1 MKDKI
6 LNILNEQDKAYTA
19 FELKDILGLN
29 TTEEI
34 EEMLKI
40 LNALESDLTIYH
52 TNKDK
57 YMAFCHSHLKKGKMS
72 VSEKGYGFIIMTDEP
87 DIYVDKKNLNN
98 AIDGDMVIAE
108 IISKTSG
115 AKLEGRVL
123 RIASRN
129 YGPLVGEYVF
139 NDGNPTIISNDKKFK
154 QKVVLTKE
162 STKDAVDGHIVV
174 ANILK
179 ELDRNTVLAEITTI
193 IGHKNDVGVDVE
205 SIIYKHMFSPK
216 FPDEVLEELKDI
228 PNEVRDEDKVGRR
241 DLTDWTIFTIDGD
254 DTKDIDDAISIKKLE
269 NGNYEL
275 GVHIADV
282 SYYVKPGT
290 KLYDEAYERG
300 TSVYLVDR
308 VVPMLPHKLSNGICS
323 LNPEVERLAQSCV
336 MEIDSKGHVISHDIF
351 ESVIKSKI
359 QMTYKKVNKWLE
371 EGIVEEGYAP
381 YTDNLSLMKELS
393 DVLRANKEARGCID
407 FDTDEAKI
415 LADETG
421 KPIDVVL
428 RERGTGEK
436 MIEDF
441 MIVAN
446 ETVASHVF
454 YMELPFIY
462 RVHGTPKEEKVNDFL
477 DFISLLGYKVTGKV
491 NIKYSSSIQHV
502 LNQLKDKKEYKILSS
517 LMLRAMQKAV
527 YQPENIGHFGLAS
540 KIYTHFTSPIRRF
553 PDTTVHRLLRTYLY
567 QNDQSKKTID
577 YFKEYL
583 PVLTEHASLKERDA
597 IECER
602 EVEDMKMAEYMI
614 DHVGEE
620 FTGMIS
626 GVTSFGMFVE
636 LPNMIEGLV
645 HISDIS
651 DDYYNYDERS
661 LSLIGQRHKKRYR
674 IGDEVTVICKSA
686 SKEGPFIDFEI
697 KKENI
702 KEDEGSKEE
711 KKTEDLGQSSN

>member
-1 MKDKI
+1 MKDRI
-6 LNILNEQDKAYTA
+6 LNILKEQDKAYTA
-19 FELKDILGLN
+19 FELKDILGIN

-34 EEMLKI
+34 ENMLKV
-40 LNALESDLTIYH
+40 LNELESDLTIYH

-57 YMAFCHSHLKKGKMS
+57 YMAFEYSHLKKGKIS
-72 VSEKGYGFIIMTDEP
+72 VSEKGFGFIIMEDEE
-87 DIYVDKKNLNN
+87 DIHVDNRHLNG
-98 AIDGDMVIAE
+98 AVDGDMVIAE
-108 IISKTSG
+108 ITNKNTG
-115 AKLEGRVL
+115 AKKEGRVL

-129 YGPLVGEYVF
+129 YGPLVGEYIY
-139 NDGNPTIISNDKKFK
+139 NDGKPTIKVNDRKFK
-154 QKVVLTKE
+154 QTIVLTKE
-162 STKDAVDGHIVV
+162 STKNAVEGHIVV
-174 ANILK
+174 ANVIK
-179 ELDRNTVLAEITTI
+179 ELGNNAVLAEITTI
-193 IGHKNDVGVDVE
+193 IGHKNDVGVDIEALV
-205 SIIYKHMFSPK
+205 YKHMFSPK
-216 FPDEVLEELKDI
+216 FPDEVLEELDNI
-228 PNEVRDEDKVGRR
+228 PDEVREEDKVGRK
-241 DLTDWTIFTIDGD
+241 DLTGEVIFTIDGD
-254 DTKDIDDAISIKKLE
+254 DTKDIDDAISIKKLD

-308 VVPMLPHKLSNGICS
+308 VIPMLPHKLSNGICS
-323 LNPEVERLAQSCV
+323 LNPNVERLAQSCV
-336 MEIDSKGHVISHDIF
+336 MEIDNKGNVVSHEIF
-351 ESVIKSKI
+351 ESVIKSRI

-371 EGIVEEGYAP
+371 QDIIEEGYEP
-381 YTDNLSLMKELS
+381 FTEKLTLMKELA
-393 DVLRANKEARGCID
+393 DILRQNREARGAID
-407 FDTDEAKI
+407 FETDEAKI
-415 LADETG
+415 IADETG
-421 KPIDVVL
+421 KPIDVIL
-428 RERGTGEK
+428 RERGTGEM

-441 MIVAN
+441 MIIAN

-454 YMELPFIY
+454 YMELPFVY

-477 DFISLLGYKVTGKV
+477 DFVSSLGYKITGKV
-491 NIKYSSSIQHV
+491 NIQYPSSIQNI
-502 LNQLKDKKEYKILSS
+502 LDQLKDKKEYKILSS

-567 QNDQSKKTID
+567 ENDQSNKTVD
-577 YFKEYL
+577 YFREYL

-602 EVEDMKMAEYMI
+602 EVEDMKMAEYMM

-626 GVTSFGMFVE
+626 GVTSFGLFVQ

-651 DDYYNYDERS
+651 GDYYNYDERTM
-661 LSLIGQRHKKRYR
+661 SLIGQKSKKRYR
-674 IGDEVTVICKSA
+674 IGDEITVVVKSA
-686 SKEGPFIDFEI
+686 SKEESFIDFEI
-697 KKENI
+697 KKESSEEDGG
-702 KEDEGSKEE
+702 KEEE
-711 KKTEDLGQSSN
+711 KKTEEMG

>member
-6 LNILNEQDKAYTA
+6 LNILKREDKAYTLN
-19 FELKDILGLN
+19 ELSDAIGIY
-29 TTEEI
+29 TTEET
-34 EEMLKI
+34 EELLRI
-40 LNALESDLTIYH
+40 LNELENNLTIYH

-57 YMAFCHSHLKKGKMS
+57 YMALEFSHLKKGKIE
-72 VSEKGYGFIIMTDEP
+72 VSQKGYGFVLMEDEE
-87 DIYVDKKNLNN
+87 DIHISHENLNG
-98 AIDGDMVIAE
+98 AIDGDLVIAE
-108 IISKTSG
+108 VISKNTG
-115 AKLEGRVL
+115 VKKEGRIL

-129 YGPLVGEYVF
+129 YGVIVGEYRY
-139 NDGNPTIISNDKKFK
+139 NDGKPTVIPNDKKLK
-154 QKVVLTKE
+154 QKIVLTKE
-162 STKDAVDGHIVV
+162 STKNAVDGHIVV
-174 ANILK
+174 LNVLK
-179 ELDRNTVLAEITTI
+179 ELDRYTILAEITTI

-205 SIIYKHMFSPK
+205 SIVYKHMFSPK
-216 FPDEVLEELKDI
+216 FPEDVLKEADEI

-241 DLTDWTIFTIDGD
+241 DLTDLTIFTIDGD
-254 DTKDIDDAISIKKLE
+254 DTKDIDDAISIKKLK

-308 VVPMLPHKLSNGICS
+308 VIPMLPHKLSNGICS
-323 LNPEVERLAQSCV
+323 LNPNVERLAQSCV
-336 MEIDSKGHVISHDIF
+336 MEIDNKGKVVSHEIF
-351 ESVIKSKI
+351 ESVIKSRI
-359 QMTYKKVNKWLE
+359 QMTYNKVNKWLDE
-371 EGIVEEGYAP
+371 KIVEDGYEDFKDDL
-381 YTDNLSLMKELS
+381 TLMKELA
-393 DVLRANKEARGCID
+393 DILRKSRKRRGAID

-415 LADETG
+415 IADDKG

-428 RERGTGEK
+428 RNRASGEK

-446 ETVASHVF
+446 ETVASHIF
-454 YMELPFIY
+454 YMELPFVY

-477 DFISLLGYKVTGKV
+477 NFIGMLGYKITGKV
-491 NIKYSSSIQHV
+491 NIKYPSSIENV
-502 LNQLKDKKEYKILSS
+502 LVQLKDKKEYKILSS

-527 YQPENIGHFGLAS
+527 YQTDNIGHFGLAS

-567 QNDQSKKTID
+567 ENDESKKTIE
-577 YFKEYL
+577 YFKDYL
-583 PVLTEHASLKERDA
+583 PMLADHASLKERDA

-602 EVEDMKMAEYMI
+602 EVEDMKMAEYMMG
-614 DHVGEE
+614 HVGEE

-645 HISDIS
+645 HITDIPG
-651 DDYYNYDERS
+651 DYYNYDERTM
-661 LSLIGQRHKKRYR
+661 SLIGQRTKKRYR
-674 IGDEVTVICKSA
+674 IGDEVTVVCKSA
-686 SKEGPFIDFEI
+686 SREESFIDFEI
-697 KKENI
+697 KKEKVEN
-702 KEDEGSKEE
+702 ESQEE
-711 KKTEDLGQSSN
+711 KGAV

>member
-1 MKDKI
+1 MKDRI
-6 LNILNEQDKAYTA
+6 LNILKKQDKAFTA
-19 FELKDILGLN
+19 FELKDILGFD

-34 EEMLKI
+34 KEMFSA
-40 LNALESDLTIYH
+40 LNELEGSLEIYH

-57 YMAFCHSHLKKGKMS
+57 YMAFEYSHLKKGKIS
-72 VSEKGYGFIIMTDEP
+72 VSEKGFGFIIMEDED
-87 DIYVDKKNLNN
+87 DIHVDNKHLNG
-98 AIDGDMVIAE
+98 AVDGDMVIAE
-108 IISKTSG
+108 ITNKNTG
-115 AKLEGRVL
+115 AKKEGRVL

-129 YGPLVGEYVF
+129 YGPLVGEYLY
-139 NDGNPTIISNDKKFK
+139 NDGKPTIKVNDRKFK
-154 QKVVLTKE
+154 QTVILTKE
-162 STKDAVDGHIVV
+162 STKNAVDGHVVV
-174 ANILK
+174 ANVVK
-179 ELDRNTVLAEITTI
+179 ELGNNLVLAEIINI
-193 IGHKNDVGVDVE
+193 IGHKNDVGVDIEAIV
-205 SIIYKHMFSPK
+205 YKHMFSPK

-228 PNEVRDEDKVGRR
+228 PDEVREEDKVGRR
-241 DLTDWTIFTIDGD
+241 NLTNEVIFTIDGD
-254 DTKDIDDAISIKKLE
+254 DTKDIDDAISIKKLD

-308 VVPMLPHKLSNGICS
+308 VIPMLPHKLSNGICS
-323 LNPEVERLAQSCV
+323 LNPNVERLAQSCV
-336 MEIDSKGHVISHDIF
+336 MEIDNKGNVVSHEIF
-351 ESVIKSKI
+351 ESVIKSNI
-359 QMTYKKVNKWLE
+359 QMTYKKVNKWLDE
-371 EGIVEEGYAP
+371 HIISEGYEP
-381 YTDNLSLMKELS
+381 FIEKLSLMKELA
-393 DVLRANKEARGCID
+393 DILRQNREARGAID
-407 FDTDEAKI
+407 FETDEAKI
-415 LADETG
+415 ISDDTG
-421 KPIDVVL
+421 KPIDVIL
-428 RERGTGEK
+428 RQRASGEM

-454 YMELPFIY
+454 YMELPFVY
-462 RVHGTPKEEKVNDFL
+462 RVHGTPKEEKINDFL
-477 DFISLLGYKVTGKV
+477 NFVSSLGYKITGKV
-491 NIKYSSSIQHV
+491 NTQYPSSIQKV

-567 QNDQSKKTID
+567 ENDRSKKTVD

-602 EVEDMKMAEYMI
+602 EVEDMKMAEYMM

-620 FTGMIS
+620 FNGIIS
-626 GVTSFGMFVE
+626 GVTSFGLFVQ

-651 DDYYNYDERS
+651 GDYYNYDERTM
-661 LSLIGQRHKKRYR
+661 SLIGQKSKKRYR
-674 IGDEVTVICKSA
+674 IGDEVTVVVKSA
-686 SKEGPFIDFEI
+686 SKEESFIDFEV
-697 KKENI
+697 KKESSE
-702 KEDEGSKEE
+702 EDAEIKEE
-711 KKTEDLGQSSN
+711 KKTKEMD

>member
-6 LNILNEQDKAYTA
+6 LNVLKKQDKAFTA
-19 FELKDILGLN
+19 FELKDILGFD

-34 EEMLKI
+34 KKMFSV
-40 LNALESDLTIYH
+40 LNELEGNLEVYH

-57 YMAFCHSHLKKGKMS
+57 YMAFEYSHLKKGKIS
-72 VSEKGYGFIIMTDEP
+72 VSEKGFGFIIMEDEE
-87 DIYVDKKNLNN
+87 DIHVDAKHLNG
-98 AIDGDMVIAE
+98 AVDGDMVIAE
-108 IISKTSG
+108 ITNKNTG
-115 AKLEGRVL
+115 AKKEGRVL

-129 YGPLVGEYVF
+129 YGPLVGEYIY
-139 NDGNPTIISNDKKFK
+139 NDGKPTIKVNDRKFK
-154 QKVVLTKE
+154 QTIVLTKE
-162 STKDAVDGHIVV
+162 STKNAVEGHIVV
-174 ANILK
+174 SNVIK
-179 ELDRNTVLAEITTI
+179 ELGNNAVLAEITTI
-193 IGHKNDVGVDVE
+193 IGHKNDVGVDIEALV
-205 SIIYKHMFSPK
+205 YKHMFSPK
-216 FPDEVLEELKDI
+216 FPDEVLEELNDI
-228 PNEVRDEDKVGRR
+228 PDEVREEDKVGRK
-241 DLTDWTIFTIDGD
+241 DLTGEVIFTIDGD
-254 DTKDIDDAISIKKLE
+254 DTKDIDDAISIKRLD

-308 VVPMLPHKLSNGICS
+308 VIPMLPHKLSNGICS
-323 LNPEVERLAQSCV
+323 LNPNVERLAQSCV
-336 MEIDSKGHVISHDIF
+336 MEIDNKGNVVSHEIF
-351 ESVIKSKI
+351 ESVIKSRI
-359 QMTYKKVNKWLE
+359 QMTYKKVNKWLD
-371 EGIVEEGYAP
+371 EGITEVGYEP
-381 YTDNLSLMKELS
+381 YTEKLTLMKELA
-393 DVLRANKEARGCID
+393 DILRHNREARGAID
-407 FDTDEAKI
+407 FETDEAKI
-415 LADETG
+415 IADETG
-421 KPIDVVL
+421 KPVDVIL
-428 RERGTGEK
+428 RERASGEM

-454 YMELPFIY
+454 YMELPFVY

-477 DFISLLGYKVTGKV
+477 DFVSSLGYKITGKI
-491 NIKYSSSIQHV
+491 NIQYPSSIQNI
-502 LNQLKDKKEYKILSS
+502 LDQLKDKKEYKILSS

-567 QNDQSKKTID
+567 ENDQSKKTLD
-577 YFKEYL
+577 YFREYL

-602 EVEDMKMAEYMI
+602 EVEDMKMAEYMM

-626 GVTSFGMFVE
+626 GVTSFGLFVQI
-636 LPNMIEGLV
+636 PNMIEGLV

-651 DDYYNYDERS
+651 GDYYNYDERTM
-661 LSLIGQRHKKRYR
+661 SLIGQKSKKRYR
-674 IGDEVTVICKSA
+674 IGDEIKVVVKSA
-686 SKEGPFIDFEI
+686 SKEESFIDFEI
-697 KKENI
+697 KKESSEEDGG
-702 KEDEGSKEE
+702 KEEE
-711 KKTEDLGQSSN
+711 KKTEEMG

>member
-1 MKDKI
+1 MRDRI
-6 LNILNEQDKAYTA
+6 LNILKQQDRAYTI
-19 FELKDILGLN
+19 FELKDILGLD

-34 EEMLKI
+34 EQMMRL
-40 LNALESDLTIYH
+40 LNDLESNLTIYH

-57 YMAFCHSHLKKGKMS
+57 YMDFEYSHLKKGKIA
-72 VSEKGYGFIIMTDEP
+72 VSDKGFGFVLMEDED
-87 DIYVDKKNLNN
+87 DIHVDKEHLNG
-98 AIDGDMVIAE
+98 AIDGDLVIVE
-108 IISKTSG
+108 ITNKNTG
-115 AKLEGRVL
+115 AKKEGRVL

-129 YGPLVGEYVF
+129 YGPLVGEYSY
-139 NDGNPTIISNDKKFK
+139 NDGNPTIIPNDKKIK
-154 QKVVLTKE
+154 QKVVLTKD

-174 ANILK
+174 ANVIK
-179 ELDRNTVLAEITTI
+179 ELDRNTILVEITTI

-205 SIIYKHMFSPK
+205 SIVYKHMFSPK

-228 PNEVRDEDKVGRR
+228 PDEVREEDKKGRK
-241 DLTDWTIFTIDGD
+241 DLTNITIFTIDGD
-254 DTKDIDDAISIKKLE
+254 DTKDIDDAISIKKLD

-308 VVPMLPHKLSNGICS
+308 VIPMLPHKLSNGICS
-323 LNPEVERLAQSCV
+323 LNPNVERLAQSCV
-336 MEIDSKGHVISHDIF
+336 MEIDNKGNVVSHDIF
-351 ESVIKSKI
+351 ESVIKSRI
-359 QMTYKKVNKWLE
+359 QMTYKKVNKWLD
-371 EGIVEEGYAP
+371 EGIVEEGYEK
-381 YTDNLSLMKELS
+381 YTNDLTLMKELA
-393 DVLRANKEARGCID
+393 DILRKSREVRGAID

-415 LADETG
+415 IADDTG
-421 KPIDVVL
+421 KPIDVIL
-428 RERGTGEK
+428 RERASGEK

-462 RVHGTPKEEKVNDFL
+462 RVHGTPKEEKINDFL
-477 DFISLLGYKVTGKV
+477 DFISSLGYKITGKV
-491 NIKYSSSIQHV
+491 NIKYPSSVQHV
-502 LNQLKDKKEYKILSS
+502 LDQLKDKKEYKILSS

-567 QNDQSKKTID
+567 ENDQSKKTID

-583 PVLTEHASLKERDA
+583 PILTEHASMKERDA

-602 EVEDMKMAEYMI
+602 EVEDMKMAEYMM

-620 FTGMIS
+620 FTGIIS
-626 GVTSFGMFVE
+626 GVTSFGMFVA

-645 HISDIS
+645 HISDIKGE
-651 DDYYNYDERS
+651 YYNYDERS
-661 LSLIGQRHKKRYR
+661 MSLVGQKHKKRYK
-674 IGDEVTVICKSA
+674 IGDEVNVICKSA
-686 SKEGPFIDFEI
+686 SKEESFIDFEI
-697 KKENI
+697 KDESSDKDERAEKEA
-702 KEDEGSKEE
+702 
-711 KKTEDLGQSSN
+711 

>member
-1 MKDKI
+1 MRDRI
-6 LNILNEQDKAYTA
+6 LNILKQQDRTYTI
-19 FELKDILGLN
+19 FELKDILGLD

-34 EEMLKI
+34 EQMMRV
-40 LNALESDLTIYH
+40 LNDLESNLTIYH

-57 YMAFCHSHLKKGKMS
+57 YMAFEYSHLKKGKIA
-72 VSEKGYGFIIMTDEP
+72 VSDKGFGFVLMEDED
-87 DIYVDKKNLNN
+87 DIHVDKEHLNG
-98 AIDGDMVIAE
+98 AIDGDLVIVE
-108 IISKTSG
+108 ITNKNTG
-115 AKLEGRVL
+115 AKKEGRVL

-129 YGPLVGEYVF
+129 YGPLVGEYSY
-139 NDGNPTIISNDKKFK
+139 NDGNPTIIPNDKKIK
-154 QKVVLTKE
+154 QKVVLTKD
-162 STKDAVDGHIVV
+162 SMKDAVDGHIVV
-174 ANILK
+174 ANVIK
-179 ELDRNTVLAEITTI
+179 ELDRNTILAEITTI

-205 SIIYKHMFSPK
+205 SIVYKHMFSPK

-228 PNEVRDEDKVGRR
+228 PDEVREEDKKGRK
-241 DLTDWTIFTIDGD
+241 DLTNITIFTIDGD
-254 DTKDIDDAISIKKLE
+254 DTKDIDDAISIKKLD

-308 VVPMLPHKLSNGICS
+308 VIPMLPHKLSNGICS
-323 LNPEVERLAQSCV
+323 LNPNVERLAQSCV
-336 MEIDSKGHVISHDIF
+336 MEIDNKGNVVSHDIF
-351 ESVIKSKI
+351 ESIIKSRI
-359 QMTYKKVNKWLE
+359 QMTYKKVNKWLD
-371 EGIVEEGYAP
+371 EGIVEEGYEK
-381 YTDNLSLMKELS
+381 YTNDLTLMKELA
-393 DVLRANKEARGCID
+393 DILRKSREVRGAID

-415 LADETG
+415 IADDTG
-421 KPIDVVL
+421 KPIDVIL
-428 RERGTGEK
+428 RERASGEK

-462 RVHGTPKEEKVNDFL
+462 RVHGTPKEEKINDFL
-477 DFISLLGYKVTGKV
+477 DFVSSLGYKITGKV
-491 NIKYSSSIQHV
+491 NIKYPSSVQHV
-502 LNQLKDKKEYKILSS
+502 LDQLKDKKEYKILSS

-567 QNDQSKKTID
+567 ENDQSKKTID

-583 PVLTEHASLKERDA
+583 PILTEHASMKERDA

-602 EVEDMKMAEYMI
+602 EVEDMKMAEYMM

-620 FTGMIS
+620 FTGIIS

-645 HISDIS
+645 HISDIKG
-651 DDYYNYDERS
+651 DYYNYDERS
-661 LSLIGQRHKKRYR
+661 MSLVGQKHKKRYK
-674 IGDEVTVICKSA
+674 IGDEVNVICKSA
-686 SKEGPFIDFEI
+686 SKEESFIDFEI
-697 KKENI
+697 KDESSDKDEDAEKEA
-702 KEDEGSKEE
+702 
-711 KKTEDLGQSSN
+711 

>member
-6 LNILNEQDKAYTA
+6 LNILKREDKAYTLN
-19 FELKDILGLN
+19 ELSDAIGIY
-29 TTEEI
+29 TTEET
-34 EEMLKI
+34 EELLRI
-40 LNALESDLTIYH
+40 LNELENNLTIYH

-57 YMAFCHSHLKKGKMS
+57 YMALEFSHLKKGKIE
-72 VSEKGYGFIIMTDEP
+72 VSQKGYGFVLMEDEE
-87 DIYVDKKNLNN
+87 DIHISHENLNG
-98 AIDGDMVIAE
+98 AIDGDFVIAE
-108 IISKTSG
+108 IINKNTG
-115 AKLEGRVL
+115 AKKEGRIL

-129 YGPLVGEYVF
+129 YGVIVGEYRY
-139 NDGNPTIISNDKKFK
+139 NDGKPTVIPNDKKLK
-154 QKVVLTKE
+154 QKIVLTKE
-162 STKDAVDGHIVV
+162 STKNAVDGHIVV
-174 ANILK
+174 LNVLK
-179 ELDRNTVLAEITTI
+179 ELDRRTILAEITTI

-205 SIIYKHMFSPK
+205 SIVYKHMFSPK
-216 FPDEVLEELKDI
+216 FPEDVLKEAEEI

-241 DLTDWTIFTIDGD
+241 DLTDLTIFTIDGD
-254 DTKDIDDAISIKKLE
+254 DTKDIDDAISIKKLK

-308 VVPMLPHKLSNGICS
+308 VIPMLPHKLSNGICS
-323 LNPEVERLAQSCV
+323 LNPNVERLAQSCV
-336 MEIDSKGHVISHDIF
+336 MEIDNKGKVVSHEIF
-351 ESVIKSKI
+351 ESVIKSRI
-359 QMTYKKVNKWLE
+359 QMTYNKVNKWLDE
-371 EGIVEEGYAP
+371 KIVEDGYEDFKDDL
-381 YTDNLSLMKELS
+381 TLMKELA
-393 DVLRANKEARGCID
+393 DILRESRRRRGAID

-415 LADETG
+415 IADDKG

-428 RERGTGEK
+428 RNRASGEK

-446 ETVASHVF
+446 ETVASHIF
-454 YMELPFIY
+454 YMELPFVY

-477 DFISLLGYKVTGKV
+477 NFIGTLGYKITGKV
-491 NIKYSSSIQHV
+491 NMKYPSSIENV
-502 LNQLKDKKEYKILSS
+502 LVQLKDKKEYKILSS

-527 YQPENIGHFGLAS
+527 YQTDNIGHFGLAS

-567 QNDQSKKTID
+567 ENDESKKTIE
-577 YFKEYL
+577 YFKDYL
-583 PVLTEHASLKERDA
+583 PMLADHASLKERDA

-602 EVEDMKMAEYMI
+602 EVEDMKMAEYMM

-645 HISDIS
+645 HITDIPG
-651 DDYYNYDERS
+651 DYYNYDERTM
-661 LSLIGQRHKKRYR
+661 SLIGQRTKKRYR
-674 IGDEVTVICKSA
+674 IGDEVTVICRSA
-686 SKEGPFIDFEI
+686 SKEESFIDFEI
-697 KKENI
+697 KKEKVEN
-702 KEDEGSKEE
+702 ESSNEE
-711 KKTEDLGQSSN
+711 KKA

>member
-6 LNILNEQDKAYTA
+6 LNVLKKQDKAFTA
-19 FELKDILGLN
+19 FELKDILGFD

-34 EEMLKI
+34 KKMFSV
-40 LNALESDLTIYH
+40 LNELEGNLEVYH

-57 YMAFCHSHLKKGKMS
+57 YMAFEYSHLKKGKIS
-72 VSEKGYGFIIMTDEP
+72 VSEKGFGFIIMEDEE
-87 DIYVDKKNLNN
+87 DIHVDAKHLNG
-98 AIDGDMVIAE
+98 AVDGDMVIAE
-108 IISKTSG
+108 ITNKNTG
-115 AKLEGRVL
+115 AKKEGRVL

-129 YGPLVGEYVF
+129 YGPLVGEYIY
-139 NDGNPTIISNDKKFK
+139 NDGKPTIKVNDRKFK
-154 QKVVLTKE
+154 QTIVLTKE
-162 STKDAVDGHIVV
+162 STKNAVEGHIVV
-174 ANILK
+174 ANVIK
-179 ELDRNTVLAEITTI
+179 ELGNNAVLAEITTI
-193 IGHKNDVGVDVE
+193 IGHKNDVGVDIEALV
-205 SIIYKHMFSPK
+205 YKHMFSPK
-216 FPDEVLEELKDI
+216 FPDEVLEELNDI
-228 PNEVRDEDKVGRR
+228 PDEVREEDKVGRK
-241 DLTDWTIFTIDGD
+241 DLTGEVIFTIDGD
-254 DTKDIDDAISIKKLE
+254 DTKDIDDAISIKRLD

-308 VVPMLPHKLSNGICS
+308 VIPMLPHKLSNGICS
-323 LNPEVERLAQSCV
+323 LNPNVERLAQSCV
-336 MEIDSKGHVISHDIF
+336 MEIDNKGNVVSHEIF
-351 ESVIKSKI
+351 ESVIKSRI
-359 QMTYKKVNKWLE
+359 QMTYKKVNKWLD
-371 EGIVEEGYAP
+371 EGITEVGYEP
-381 YTDNLSLMKELS
+381 YTEKLTIMKELA
-393 DVLRANKEARGCID
+393 DILRHNREARGAID
-407 FDTDEAKI
+407 FETDEAKI
-415 LADETG
+415 IADETG
-421 KPIDVVL
+421 KPVDVIL
-428 RERGTGEK
+428 RERASGEM

-454 YMELPFIY
+454 YMELPFVY

-477 DFISLLGYKVTGKV
+477 DFVSSLGYKITGKI
-491 NIKYSSSIQHV
+491 NIQYPSSIQNI
-502 LNQLKDKKEYKILSS
+502 LDQLKDKKEYKILSS

-567 QNDQSKKTID
+567 ENDQSKKTLD
-577 YFKEYL
+577 YFREYL

-602 EVEDMKMAEYMI
+602 EVEDMKMAEYMM
-614 DHVGEE
+614 DHIGEE

-626 GVTSFGMFVE
+626 GVTSFGLFVE

-651 DDYYNYDERS
+651 GDYYNYDERTM
-661 LSLIGQRHKKRYR
+661 SLIGQKSKKRYR
-674 IGDEVTVICKSA
+674 IGDEITVVVKSA
-686 SKEGPFIDFEI
+686 SKEESFIDFEI
-697 KKENI
+697 KKESSEEDGG
-702 KEDEGSKEE
+702 KEEE
-711 KKTEDLGQSSN
+711 KKTEEMG